1 MKPGGNILIVEDEEE
16 WRQIYKRAVDSRA
29 PGQTV
34 MMAESRAAAERLID
48 AAKFAVA
55 FVDVSLDPSDGRNTD
70 GLKVMRKIRDTG
82 DETSIIVV
90 TGRGGQDALSI
101 ARDAIKEYGAYDT
114 VAKMTVDPEQ
124 LEKLLAGGLQ
134 AYQKA
139 AAVGRTAARDAL
151 RGASAEMSWDDQAT
165 RAVGFRGDVQM
176 FYRFL
181 DQLMSGQLPIVLRDD
196 GQPVIIEPSLRLVH
210 GDYWS
215 RGTAAAA
222 VVCFGAP
229 AQFDE
234 ALEGARAA
242 GTLLGRYQVGEPAT
256 QLDSYGIK
264 GAVFPLQGARRE
276 DFAGQRPGS

>member
-1 MKPGGNILIVEDEEE
+1 VGPGGNILIVEDEEE
-16 WRQIYKRAVDSRA
+16 WRQIYKRAVDKHA

-34 MMAESRAAAERLID
+34 MMAENRAAAEQLID

-55 FVDVSLDPSDGRNTD
+55 FIDISLDVSDGRNVD
-70 GLKVMRKIRDTG
+70 GLQIMRKIRDTG

-90 TGRGGQDALSI
+90 TGRGGQDALSV
-101 ARDAIKEYGAYDT
+101 ARDALKEYGAYDT
-114 VAKMTVDPEQ
+114 VAKMTVDPAH
-124 LEKLLAGGLQ
+124 LEELLAGGLD

-139 AAVGRTAARDAL
+139 AALGHTAARDAL
-151 RGASAEMSWDDQAT
+151 RGATAAMNWDDQAT
-165 RAVGFRGDVQM
+165 RAIGFRDNVQN

-181 DQLMSGQLPIVLRDD
+181 NELTGGQLPIVARDAM
-196 GQPVIIEPSLRLVH
+196 QPVKIERSLGLVH

-215 RGTAAAA
+215 RGIAAAV

-229 AQFDE
+229 AQFDK

-242 GTLLGRYQVGEPAT
+242 GTLLGRYQVGQPAAAH
-256 QLDSYGIK
+256 DSYGIK

-276 DFAGQRPGS
+276 DFAGQPVG